1 MFFTKFDLTKIK
13 GDPFELNLK
22 ILDLS
27 IQESYF
33 VGQCELNGI
42 KYLLN
47 IQNQSGGKI
56 IKFPFE
62 YEKEEVVIKLSGK
75 NLLVQ
80 DDLKFKGDSEWIEIY
95 SNPITS
101 YLADHQQGLEWLEI
115 SSKQ

>member
-1 MFFTKFDLTKIK
+1 MFFTKFDITKIK
-13 GDPFELNLK
+13 GDPLELNLK

-33 VGQCELNGI
+33 VGQCELNDI

-56 IKFPFE
+56 TKFPFQYQE
-62 YEKEEVVIKLSGK
+62 DEVIIKLSGK

-80 DDLKFKGDSEWIEIY
+80 DELKFRGGSEWIEIY

-115 SSKQ
+115 SSN